1 MTGAV
6 RRLLGVIGVLLPVL
20 AAVPASGEGSAALT
34 MDVPLFREQAAAAG
48 VEHRYTGPWEF
59 FVGGGVAAFD
69 CDGDG
74 KPDLVF
80 AGGKGPM
87 QLFLNRSPVGGP
99 LKFERKD
106 IAIDRRWLTDVIGVY
121 PIDIDGDGITD
132 LVVLRV
138 GGNLL
143 LKGGPDCSFELA
155 NKARHFD
162 GGHAWT
168 TAFAA
173 TWEKGQKF
181 PTLAFGNYV
190 DRAAPGSPWGTCH
203 DNQLFRPAEGA
214 VPDYSQGLALAPG
227 YCALSMLFTDWN
239 RSGEPALRIA
249 NDRQYYRGGEE
260 QLWRVEPGKLPR
272 LYTRADGWRPLH
284 LWGMGLAQADIDGS
298 GRPGY
303 AITSMGDTKL
313 EVLDPEADG
322 ESPVYRDIAYERGAT
337 AHRPYAGGDIKPS
350 TGWHPAFEDVNNDG
364 LIDLFITKGNVEAM
378 PDFAALDPDDLLLGG
393 WDGKFHEAGSEA
405 GLAALP
411 LKGRGAA
418 MVDLDLDGNLD
429 LVVVNRDGP
438 VTLFRN
444 EGARRADGGVQPMGN
459 WLQVRLHDP
468 SSSNHAAIGARI
480 TVKIGT
486 RTLTRDL
493 LVGGGHASGKWGWTH
508 FGLGTA
514 ERAEVRVQWPDGDW
528 SHPYRVFADQ
538 FVVIERGKEIADY
551 WYPAQ

>member
-155 NKARHFD
+155 NKAWHFD